1 MQSAQKVATA
11 TLTFVRK
18 LYHPTALSLLLPFS
32 SQLDVESLIEC
43 HSGRKS
49 NLSSS
54 ERGWIKGPL
63 LRTMMR
69 RLLLNMQIQSGWS
82 KTIDR
87 NFFYNLSHNSV
98 KSPFFTF
105 FLFVTNLLRLQ
116 TKKFWYQQVAIY
128 FKAVRGKK
136 ATFLFPLP
144 TRPEVKRQPFFSER
158 LSSFSVEFSSSRAK
172 QNV

>member
-11 TLTFVRK
+11 TLTFVGK

-69 RLLLNMQIQSGWS
+69 RLLLNMQIQSG
-82 KTIDR
+82 
-87 NFFYNLSHNSV
+87 
-98 KSPFFTF
+98 
-105 FLFVTNLLRLQ
+105 
-116 TKKFWYQQVAIY
+116 
-128 FKAVRGKK
+128 
-136 ATFLFPLP
+136 
-144 TRPEVKRQPFFSER
+144 
-158 LSSFSVEFSSSRAK
+158 
-172 QNV
+172 

>member
-1 MQSAQKVATA
+1 MGQFLHRVLQTLQNLRFLYWLYYSTSYLESISNCTMQSAQKVAIA
-11 TLTFVRK
+11 SLTFVRK

-98 KSPFFTF
+98 KSPFFY
-105 FLFVTNLLRLQ
+105 FL
-116 TKKFWYQQVAIY
+116 
-128 FKAVRGKK
+128 
-136 ATFLFPLP
+136 
-144 TRPEVKRQPFFSER
+144 
-158 LSSFSVEFSSSRAK
+158 SFCY
-172 QNV
+172 